1 MGRFR
6 LNSCAN
12 SLIALALVVGT
23 QSSAATDDAIKVQ
36 LDAAK
41 TGPRAVEPLTQKS
54 IVRDYRGAWN
64 SMAAAL
70 ESNSAQPLA
79 GPFTGEARQWLG
91 QSVSSQQKSGLS
103 RRYSDQNHKVEAIFY
118 APEGDVIEL
127 HDTADYQLQILD
139 RGKVI
144 HEERV
149 TAHYVVL
156 MTPSADR
163 WTVRLLQSV
172 PQF

>member
-1 MGRFR
+1 MRRFR
-6 LNSCAN
+6 FNSSA
-12 SLIALALVVGT
+12 SLLALVLVVGT
-23 QSSAATDDAIKVQ
+23 HVSAVTDDAIKIQ
-36 LDAAK
+36 FDTAK

-54 IVRDYRGAWN
+54 ILRDYRGAWN

-70 ESNSAQPLA
+70 ESNSLDPLA
-79 GPFTGEARQWLG
+79 GPFIGEARKWLG
-91 QSVSSQQKSGLS
+91 ESVSSQQKSGLS
-103 RRYSDQNHKVEAIFY
+103 RRYADQNHRVQAVFY

-127 HDTADYQLQILD
+127 HDTAEYQLQILD
-139 RGKVI
+139 QGKVI